1 MNLFFDTSALVKF
14 FHDENG
20 TQHVTSLITDSQN
33 SIWILEIAD
42 LEFRCALYR
51 RFRNSEISE
60 VELNQ
65 AIHYFSEQLEHFYS
79 EPMGHGVIDEAE
91 ILLETH
97 GRQFGLR
104 TLDTL
109 HLGAYQL
116 IAEQDWHFVTA
127 DNKLAE
133 IAKNTG
139 ANVINPLQERL

>member
-33 SIWILEIAD
+33 TIWISEIAN

-51 RFRNSEISE
+51 RFRNDEISE
-60 VELNQ
+60 IELNQ
-65 AIHYFSEQLEHFYS
+65 AIYYFSEQLECFYT

-91 ILLETH
+91 SLLETH
-97 GRQFGLR
+97 GQKFGLR
-104 TLDTL
+104 TLDAL

-116 IAEQDWHFVTA
+116 IAEQDWLFVTA

-133 IAKNTG
+133 IAENTG
-139 ANVINPLQERL
+139 ANVINPLQ